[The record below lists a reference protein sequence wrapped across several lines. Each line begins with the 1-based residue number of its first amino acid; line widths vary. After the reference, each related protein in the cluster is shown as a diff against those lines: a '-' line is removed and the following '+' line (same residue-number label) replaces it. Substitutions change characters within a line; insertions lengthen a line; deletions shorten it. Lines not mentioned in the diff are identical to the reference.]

1 MSVTTIIWTIVIGFL
16 AGIIAR
22 FLKPGRDPM
31 GFILTTVL
39 GIAGAFLGTF
49 VGRALG
55 FYAGGQVAGFIV
67 SVIGAIVLL
76 VLWGLFSKRR

>member
-1 MSVTTIIWTIVIGFL
+1 MSVMTIIWTIVIGFL
-16 AGIIAR
+16 AGLVAR
-22 FLKPGRDPM
+22 FLKPGRDAM

-49 VGRALG
+49 VGRAMG
-55 FYAGGQVAGFIV
+55 FYAGGQAAGFIV